1 MSGTDIGYA
10 PFIVLRMRYAMSGT
24 DIRDAGT
31 RLLRRSWCGCARCRG
46 KRAVAATGRGRVFP
60 SHYAVW
66 GTDEGYGGHCQ
77 STVFGAE
84 LGYEA
89 LSGTE
94 ASGDECLVLKAIAW
108 YQVKGLRNDKA
119 EMARKEQAR

>member
-1 MSGTDIGYA
+1 M
-10 PFIVLRMRYAMSGT
+10 
-24 DIRDAGT
+24 
-31 RLLRRSWCGCARCRG
+31 
-46 KRAVAATGRGRVFP
+46 
-60 SHYAVW
+60 
-66 GTDEGYGGHCQ
+66 
-77 STVFGAE
+77 FGAE